1 MSDFINY
8 SLYREAEDL
17 KRIRFISSFIN
28 NIGNKNLRILDF
40 GCGDGNISFQLA
52 REGYRVTAIDVSE
65 EAIQQAR
72 ILHNHTNI
80 TYECKS
86 IGDLSVEEHFDIVV
100 CSEVLEHTTNPLD
113 VLRSLVSIL
122 FQNGFLVITIP
133 NGFGPREM
141 FVTKPVQRMMRDR
154 ESYSYKAIT
163 TIKRA
168 LGFNGLSVHSSA
180 HNMEHIQFFRLS
192 DICNYAAELNLSIIH
207 IGASNFIEKVF
218 PFSLLAKR
226 CNAIQEWDCKI
237 ADSIPLSWASGF
249 YFALKKR

>member
-17 KRIRFISSFIN
+17 KRLQFISSFIN
-28 NIGNKNLRILDF
+28 NIGNRSLHILDF

-52 REGYRVTAIDVSE
+52 HEGYHVTAIDLSK
-65 EAIQQAR
+65 EAIQQDR
-72 ILHNHTNI
+72 ILHSHPNV

-86 IGDLSVEEHFDIVV
+86 IEEFSMEEHFDIVV
-100 CSEVLEHTTNPLD
+100 CSEVLEHTINPLS

-122 FQNGFLVITIP
+122 FKNGFFIITIP

-141 FVTKPVQRMMRDR
+141 FVTKPVQRMMRDKQ
-154 ESYSYKAIT
+154 SYSYKVIT
-163 TIKRA
+163 TIKRV
-168 LGFNGLSVHSSA
+168 LGFNGQSVHSSA
-180 HNMEHIQFFRLS
+180 HNLEHIQFFRLS
-192 DICNYAAELNLSIIH
+192 DICNYAAKLNLSVVYM
-207 IGASNFIEKVF
+207 GASNFLEKVF

-226 CNAIQEWDCKI
+226 CNAIQKWDCKI

-249 YFALKKR
+249 YFALKKI